1 MSTAHTELYPQV
13 AGLNTVQTGA
23 GRFAPS
29 PSGDLHIGNIRSG
42 LLAYVRARQTGRRF
56 LWRIEDLDRVQPG
69 AAQSQLEVFAELGIT
84 PDEPPLIQSERLGI
98 YTEALSRLEGQGL
111 VYECYCSRKDIQQA
125 PSAPH
130 SPPGAYPGTCSD
142 LLEPERELRR
152 QRLKEQ
158 GRSPA
163 LRLRTDNVEVTVEDR
178 LLGEITA
185 PVDDLVLKR
194 GDGVFAYN
202 LIVVVDDAASGV
214 DEVVRGDDLATSAP
228 RQAHLAKLLGL
239 PQPSWLHVPL
249 VVNIEGRRLAKRDG
263 AVTYQQLRALGWT
276 RDDVYSWIGTSL
288 GFGGAE
294 GTWSTIDDMVAGLDF
309 DQIRTEETVFV
320 PPAGALD

>member
-1 MSTAHTELYPQV
+1 MSIQTT
-13 AGLNTVQTGA
+13 GLETSITGA

-69 AAQSQLEVFAELGIT
+69 AAQSQLEVFAELGVS
-84 PDEPPLIQSERLGI
+84 PDEPPLVQSERLDM

-125 PSAPH
+125 PTAPH
-130 SPPGAYPGTCSD
+130 SPPGAYPGTCRD
-142 LLEPERELRR
+142 LSESERERHR
-152 QRLKEQ
+152 QRLDEQ

-163 LRLRTDNVEVTVEDR
+163 LRLKTDNAEVTVQDR
-178 LLGEITA
+178 LLGEITS

-202 LIVVVDDAASGV
+202 LIVIVDDGASGV

-228 RQAHLAKLLGL
+228 RQAHLAHLLGL

-249 VVNIEGRRLAKRDG
+249 VVNSAGRRLAKRDG
-263 AVTYQQLRALGWT
+263 AVTYQQLCAQGWT
-276 RDDVYSWIGTSL
+276 LEDVYAWMCSSL
-288 GFGGAE
+288 GFAGSTGS
-294 GTWSTIDDMVAGLDF
+294 WSSLDDMVAGVDF
-309 DQIRTEETVFV
+309 DRLRTGETVFV
-320 PPAGALD
+320 PPMGADG

>member
-1 MSTAHTELYPQV
+1 MTS
-13 AGLNTVQTGA
+13 NIGA

-56 LWRIEDLDRVQPG
+56 LWRIEDLDRVQSG

-84 PDEPPLIQSERLGI
+84 PDESPLVQSESLGV
-98 YTEALSRLEGQGL
+98 YSEALSRLEGQGL
-111 VYECYCSRKDIQQA
+111 VYECYCSRKDIRQA

-130 SPPGAYPGTCSD
+130 SPPGAYPGTCRD
-142 LLEPERELRR
+142 LLESEREHHR
-152 QRLKEQ
+152 QRLQEQ

-163 LRLRTDNVEVTVEDR
+163 LRLMTDNAEVTVHDR
-178 LLGEITA
+178 LLGEIRA

-202 LIVVVDDAASGV
+202 LIVIVDDGASGV

-228 RQAHLAKLLGL
+228 RQAHLAQLLDL

-249 VVNIEGRRLAKRDG
+249 VVNTAGRRLAKRDG
-263 AVTYQQLRALGWT
+263 AVTYQQLRARGWT
-276 RDDVYSWIGTSL
+276 REDVYAWMGESL
-288 GFGGAE
+288 GFAGTE
-294 GTWSTIDDMVAGLDF
+294 GSWSSIDDMVAGVDF
-309 DQIRTEETVFV
+309 DRLLTGETVFV
-320 PPAGALD
+320 PPADASG

>member
-1 MSTAHTELYPQV
+1 MQL
-13 AGLNTVQTGA
+13 GA

-69 AAQSQLEVFAELGIT
+69 AAQSQLEVFADLGIA

-98 YTEALSRLEGQGL
+98 YTEALNRLEGRGL

-130 SPPGAYPGTCSD
+130 SPPGSYPGTCRD
-142 LLEPERELRR
+142 LLESEREQHR
-152 QRLKEQ
+152 QRLQQQ

-163 LRLRTDNVEVTVEDR
+163 LRLRTDNVEVTIEDR

-228 RQAHLAKLLGL
+228 RQAHLADLLGL

-249 VVNIEGRRLAKRDG
+249 AVNTAGSRLAKRDG

-276 RDDVYSWIGTSL
+276 PDDVYSWIATSL
-288 GFGGAE
+288 GVIGAK
-294 GTWSTIDDMVAGLDF
+294 GSWSTIDDMVAGLDF
-309 DQIRTEETVFV
+309 DRIRTDETVFV
-320 PPAGALD
+320 PPSEALG

>member
-1 MSTAHTELYPQV
+1 M
-13 AGLNTVQTGA
+13 TGS

-69 AAQSQLEVFAELGIT
+69 AAQSQLEVFAELGVS
-84 PDEPPLIQSERLGI
+84 PDEPPLVQSERLDM

-125 PSAPH
+125 PTAPH
-130 SPPGAYPGTCSD
+130 SPPGAYPGTCRD
-142 LLEPERELRR
+142 LSESERERHR
-152 QRLKEQ
+152 QRLDEQ

-163 LRLRTDNVEVTVEDR
+163 LRLKTDNAEVTVQDR
-178 LLGEITA
+178 LLGEITS

-202 LIVVVDDAASGV
+202 LIVIVDDGASGV

-228 RQAHLAKLLGL
+228 RQAHLAHLLGL

-249 VVNIEGRRLAKRDG
+249 VVNSAGRRLAKRDG
-263 AVTYQQLRALGWT
+263 AVTYQQLCAQGWT
-276 RDDVYSWIGTSL
+276 LEDVYAWMCSSL
-288 GFGGAE
+288 GFAGSTGS
-294 GTWSTIDDMVAGLDF
+294 WSSLDDMVAGVDF
-309 DQIRTEETVFV
+309 DRLRTGETVFV
-320 PPAGALD
+320 PPMGADG

>member
-1 MSTAHTELYPQV
+1 MTS
-13 AGLNTVQTGA
+13 NIGA

-56 LWRIEDLDRVQPG
+56 LWRIEDLDRVQSG

-84 PDEPPLIQSERLGI
+84 PDESPLVQSERLGV
-98 YTEALSRLEGQGL
+98 YSEALSRLEGQGL
-111 VYECYCSRKDIQQA
+111 VYECYCSRKDIRQA

-130 SPPGAYPGTCSD
+130 SPPGAYPGTCRD
-142 LLEPERELRR
+142 LLESEREHHR
-152 QRLKEQ
+152 QRLQEQ

-163 LRLRTDNVEVTVEDR
+163 LRLMTDNAEVTVHDR
-178 LLGEITA
+178 LLGEIKA

-202 LIVVVDDAASGV
+202 LIVIVDDGASGV

-228 RQAHLAKLLGL
+228 RQAHLAQLLDL

-249 VVNIEGRRLAKRDG
+249 VVNTAGRRLAKRDG
-263 AVTYQQLRALGWT
+263 AVTYQQLRARGWT
-276 RDDVYSWIGTSL
+276 REDVYAWMGESL
-288 GFGGAE
+288 GFAGTE
-294 GTWSTIDDMVAGLDF
+294 GSWSSIDDMVAGVDF
-309 DQIRTEETVFV
+309 DRLLTGETVFV
-320 PPAGALD
+320 PPADASG

>member
-1 MSTAHTELYPQV
+1 MNSPAT
-13 AGLNTVQTGA
+13 GLTTSGGA

-56 LWRIEDLDRVQPG
+56 LWRIEDLDRVQSG

-84 PDEPPLIQSERLGI
+84 PDEPPLVQSDRLEI
-98 YTEALSRLEGQGL
+98 YAEALNRLAGQGL

-130 SPPGAYPGTCSD
+130 SPPGAYPGTCRD
-142 LLEPERELRR
+142 LFESERERHR
-152 QRLKEQ
+152 QRLDEQ
-158 GRSPA
+158 GRRPA
-163 LRLRTDNVEVTVEDR
+163 LRLRTDNAEVTVHDR

-185 PVDDLVLKR
+185 PVDDLVLRR

-202 LIVVVDDAASGV
+202 LIVIVDDGATGV

-228 RQAHLAKLLGL
+228 RQAHLAELLGL
-239 PQPSWLHVPL
+239 PQPGWLHVPL
-249 VVNIEGRRLAKRDG
+249 VVNTDGRRLAKRDG

-276 RDDVYSWIGTSL
+276 RDDVFAWMGASL
-288 GFGGAE
+288 GFAGPKEA
-294 GTWSTIDDMVAGLDF
+294 WSSIDDMVAGVDF
-309 DQIRTEETVFV
+309 DRLLTRETVFV
-320 PPAGALD
+320 PPGGSGDR

>member
-1 MSTAHTELYPQV
+1 MRTSTAE
-13 AGLNTVQTGA
+13 A

-29 PSGDLHIGNIRSG
+29 PSGDLHIGNIRTG

-56 LWRIEDLDRVQPG
+56 LWRIEDLDRVQTG
-69 AAQSQLEVFAELGIT
+69 AAQSQLEIFAELGIT
-84 PDEPPLIQSERLGI
+84 PDESPVVQSERLGV
-98 YTEALSRLEGQGL
+98 YTEALGRLEEQGL

-130 SPPGAYPGTCSD
+130 SPPGAYPGTCRD
-142 LLEPERELRR
+142 LVDSQREVHR
-152 QRLKEQ
+152 QRLRQQ

-163 LRLRTDNVEVTVEDR
+163 LRLKTDNVQVTVDDR
-178 LLGEITA
+178 LLGQITA

-202 LIVVVDDAASGV
+202 LTVIVDDGASGV

-228 RQAHLAKLLGL
+228 RQAHLAQLLDL

-249 VVNIEGRRLAKRDG
+249 VVNTTGGRLAKRDG

-276 RDDVYSWIGTSL
+276 RADVYAWMGESL
-288 GFGGAE
+288 GFAGSAGA
-294 GTWSTIDDMVAGLDF
+294 WSSIDDMLAGVDF
-309 DQIRTEETVFV
+309 DRLRTGETVFV
-320 PPAGALD
+320 PAAGSQG

>member
-1 MSTAHTELYPQV
+1 MSTRAT
-13 AGLNTVQTGA
+13 GLGTSTAGA

-29 PSGDLHIGNIRSG
+29 PSGDLHIGNIRTG

-56 LWRIEDLDRVQPG
+56 LWRIEDLDRVQTG
-69 AAQSQLEVFAELGIT
+69 AAQSQLEIFAELGIA
-84 PDEPPLIQSERLGI
+84 PDESPVVQSERLGL
-98 YTEALSRLEGQGL
+98 YTEALGRLEEQGL

-130 SPPGAYPGTCSD
+130 SPPGAYPGTCRD
-142 LLEPERELRR
+142 LDDSQRENHR
-152 QRLKEQ
+152 QRLRQQ

-163 LRLRTDNVEVTVEDR
+163 LRLKTDNVRVTVDDW
-178 LLGEITA
+178 LLGQITA

-202 LIVVVDDAASGV
+202 LTVIVDDGASGV

-228 RQAHLAKLLGL
+228 RQAHLAQLLDL

-249 VVNIEGRRLAKRDG
+249 VVNTAGGRLAKRDG

-276 RDDVYSWIGTSL
+276 RADVYAWMGESL
-288 GFGGAE
+288 GFADSAGA
-294 GTWSTIDDMVAGLDF
+294 WSCIDDMVAGVDF
-309 DQIRTEETVFV
+309 DRLRPGQTVFV
-320 PPAGALD
+320 PPAG

>member
-1 MSTAHTELYPQV
+1 MSEAHAE
-13 AGLNTVQTGA
+13 LNTLSAAPTYADSGA

-69 AAQSQLEVFAELGIT
+69 AAQSQLEVFADLGIT
-84 PDEPPLIQSERLGI
+84 PDEPPLVQSERLGV
-98 YTEALSRLEGQGL
+98 YNEALSRLEGQGL
-111 VYECYCSRKDIQQA
+111 VYECYCSRKDIRQA

-130 SPPGAYPGTCSD
+130 SPPGAYPGTCRD
-142 LLEPERELRR
+142 LSESERERHR
-152 QRLKEQ
+152 QRLQEQ

-163 LRLRTDNVEVTVEDR
+163 LRLKTDNSEVTVHDR

-202 LIVVVDDAASGV
+202 LIVIVDDGASGV

-228 RQAHLAKLLGL
+228 RQAHLAQLLGL

-249 VVNIEGRRLAKRDG
+249 VVNTAGKRLAKRDG
-263 AVTYQQLRALGWT
+263 AVTYQQLLNLGWT
-276 RDDVYSWIGTSL
+276 RQDVYAWMGASL
-288 GFGGAE
+288 GLTGGE
-294 GTWSTIDDMVAGLDF
+294 RPWSSIDDMVAGVDF
-309 DQIRTEETVFV
+309 DRLVSQETVFV
-320 PPAGALD
+320 PPTDTTG

>member
-1 MSTAHTELYPQV
+1 MSIQTT
-13 AGLNTVQTGA
+13 GLETSITGA

-69 AAQSQLEVFAELGIT
+69 AAQSQLEVFAELGVT
-84 PDEPPLIQSERLGI
+84 PDEPPLVQSERLDL

-125 PSAPH
+125 PTAPH
-130 SPPGAYPGTCSD
+130 SPPGAYPGTCRD
-142 LLEPERELRR
+142 LSESERERRR
-152 QRLKEQ
+152 QRLDEQ

-163 LRLRTDNVEVTVEDR
+163 LRLKTDNAEVTVQDR
-178 LLGEITA
+178 LLGEITS

-202 LIVVVDDAASGV
+202 LIVIVDDGASGV

-228 RQAHLAKLLGL
+228 RQAHLAHLLGL

-249 VVNIEGRRLAKRDG
+249 VVNSAGRRLAKRDG
-263 AVTYQQLRALGWT
+263 AVTYQRLCAQGWT
-276 RDDVYSWIGTSL
+276 LEDVYAWMCSSL
-288 GFGGAE
+288 GFAGSTGS
-294 GTWSTIDDMVAGLDF
+294 WSSLDDMVAGVDF
-309 DQIRTEETVFV
+309 DRLRTGETVFV
-320 PPAGALD
+320 PPMGADG

>member
-1 MSTAHTELYPQV
+1 M
-13 AGLNTVQTGA
+13 TGA

-69 AAQSQLEVFAELGIT
+69 AAQSQLEVFAELGVS
-84 PDEPPLIQSERLGI
+84 PDEPPLVQSERLDM

-125 PSAPH
+125 PTAPH
-130 SPPGAYPGTCSD
+130 SPPGAYPGTCRD
-142 LLEPERELRR
+142 LSESERERHR
-152 QRLKEQ
+152 QRLDEQ

-163 LRLRTDNVEVTVEDR
+163 LRLKTDNAEVTVQDR
-178 LLGEITA
+178 LLGEITS

-202 LIVVVDDAASGV
+202 LIVIVDDGASGV

-228 RQAHLAKLLGL
+228 RQAHLAHLLGL

-249 VVNIEGRRLAKRDG
+249 VVNSAGRRLAKRDG
-263 AVTYQQLRALGWT
+263 AVTYQQLCAQGWT
-276 RDDVYSWIGTSL
+276 LEDVYAWMCSSL
-288 GFGGAE
+288 GFAGSTGS
-294 GTWSTIDDMVAGLDF
+294 WSSLDDMVAGVDF
-309 DQIRTEETVFV
+309 DRLRTGETVFV
-320 PPAGALD
+320 PPMGADG

>member
-1 MSTAHTELYPQV
+1 MTS
-13 AGLNTVQTGA
+13 NIGA

-56 LWRIEDLDRVQPG
+56 LWRIEDLDRVQSG

-84 PDEPPLIQSERLGI
+84 PDESPLVQSERLGV
-98 YTEALSRLEGQGL
+98 YSEALSRLEGQGL
-111 VYECYCSRKDIQQA
+111 VYECYCSRKDIRQA

-130 SPPGAYPGTCSD
+130 SPPGAYPGTCRD
-142 LLEPERELRR
+142 LLESEREQHR
-152 QRLKEQ
+152 QRLQEQ

-163 LRLRTDNVEVTVEDR
+163 LRLMTDNAEVTVHDR
-178 LLGEITA
+178 LLGEIKA

-202 LIVVVDDAASGV
+202 LIVIVDDGASGV

-228 RQAHLAKLLGL
+228 RQAHLAQLLDL

-249 VVNIEGRRLAKRDG
+249 VVNTAGRRLAKRDG
-263 AVTYQQLRALGWT
+263 AVTYQQLRTMGWT
-276 RDDVYSWIGTSL
+276 REDVYAWMGASL
-288 GFGGAE
+288 GFTGPE
-294 GTWSTIDDMVAGLDF
+294 GSWSSIDDMVAGVDF
-309 DQIRTEETVFV
+309 DRLLTGETVFV
-320 PPAGALD
+320 PPADASG

>member
-1 MSTAHTELYPQV
+1 MSEAHPESELQ
-13 AGLNTVQTGA
+13 ATGLKSLPTGA

-69 AAQSQLEVFAELGIT
+69 AAQSQLEVFADLGVT
-84 PDEPPLIQSERLGI
+84 PDESPLIQSERLSV
-98 YTEALSRLEGQGL
+98 YTAALNRLEGQGL
-111 VYECYCSRKDIQQA
+111 VYECYCSRKDIRQA

-130 SPPGAYPGTCSD
+130 TPPGAYPGTCRD
-142 LLEPERELRR
+142 LPESERECHR
-152 QRLKEQ
+152 QRLQEQ
-158 GRSPA
+158 GRNPA
-163 LRLRTDNVEVTVEDR
+163 LRLKTDNAEVTVHDR

-202 LIVVVDDAASGV
+202 LIVMVDDGASRV

-228 RQAHLAKLLGL
+228 RQAHLAQLLDL

-249 VVNIEGRRLAKRDG
+249 VVNTAGKRLAKRDG
-263 AVTYQQLRALGWT
+263 AVTYQQLRGMGWT
-276 RDDVYSWIGTSL
+276 RQDVYAWMGASL
-288 GFGGAE
+288 GFAGAE
-294 GTWSTIDDMVAGLDF
+294 GSWSSIDDMVAGVDF
-309 DQIRTEETVFV
+309 DRLLTAETVFV
-320 PPAGALD
+320 PPADSTS

>member
-1 MSTAHTELYPQV
+1 MSTQTT
-13 AGLNTVQTGA
+13 GLETSITGA

-69 AAQSQLEVFAELGIT
+69 AAQSQLEVFAELGVT
-84 PDEPPLIQSERLGI
+84 PDEPPLVQSERI
-98 YTEALSRLEGQGL
+98 DVYTKALSRLAGQGL

-130 SPPGAYPGTCSD
+130 SPPGAYPGTCRD
-142 LLEPERELRR
+142 LLESERVQHRLR
-152 QRLKEQ
+152 LYDQ
-158 GRSPA
+158 GRRPA
-163 LRLRTDNVEVTVEDR
+163 LRLKTDNAEVTVQDR
-178 LLGEITA
+178 LLGEITS

-202 LIVVVDDAASGV
+202 LIVIVDDGASGV

-228 RQAHLAKLLGL
+228 RQAHLAHLLGL

-249 VVNIEGRRLAKRDG
+249 VVNTAGRRLAKRDG
-263 AVTYQQLRALGWT
+263 AVTYQQLRAQGW
-276 RDDVYSWIGTSL
+276 RLEDVYAWMCSSL
-288 GFGGAE
+288 GFAGSAGS
-294 GTWSTIDDMVAGLDF
+294 WSSLDDMVAGVDF
-309 DQIRTEETVFV
+309 DRLRTGETVFV
-320 PPAGALD
+320 PPTRADG

>member
-1 MSTAHTELYPQV
+1 MSIQTT
-13 AGLNTVQTGA
+13 GLETSITGS

-69 AAQSQLEVFAELGIT
+69 AAQSQLEVFAELGVS
-84 PDEPPLIQSERLGI
+84 PDEPPLVQSERLDM

-125 PSAPH
+125 PTAPH
-130 SPPGAYPGTCSD
+130 SPPGAYPGTCRD
-142 LLEPERELRR
+142 LSESERERHR
-152 QRLKEQ
+152 QRLDEQ

-163 LRLRTDNVEVTVEDR
+163 LRLKTDNAEVTVQDR
-178 LLGEITA
+178 LLGEITS

-202 LIVVVDDAASGV
+202 LIVIVDDGASGV

-228 RQAHLAKLLGL
+228 RQAHLAHLLGL

-249 VVNIEGRRLAKRDG
+249 VVNSAGRRLAKRDG
-263 AVTYQQLRALGWT
+263 AVTYQQLCAQGWT
-276 RDDVYSWIGTSL
+276 LEDVYAWMCSSL
-288 GFGGAE
+288 GFAGSTGS
-294 GTWSTIDDMVAGLDF
+294 WSSLDDMVAGVDF
-309 DQIRTEETVFV
+309 DRLRTGETVFV
-320 PPAGALD
+320 PPMGADG

>member
-1 MSTAHTELYPQV
+1 MSIQTT
-13 AGLNTVQTGA
+13 GLETSITGA

-69 AAQSQLEVFAELGIT
+69 AAQSQLEVFAELGVT
-84 PDEPPLIQSERLGI
+84 PDEPPLVQSERLDM

-130 SPPGAYPGTCSD
+130 SPPGAYPGTCRD
-142 LLEPERELRR
+142 LSESERERHR
-152 QRLKEQ
+152 QRLDEQ

-163 LRLRTDNVEVTVEDR
+163 LRLKTDNAEVTVQDR
-178 LLGEITA
+178 LLGEITS

-202 LIVVVDDAASGV
+202 LIVIVDDGASGV

-228 RQAHLAKLLGL
+228 RQAHLAHLLGL

-249 VVNIEGRRLAKRDG
+249 VVNSAGRRLAKRDG
-263 AVTYQQLRALGWT
+263 AVTYQQLCAQGWT
-276 RDDVYSWIGTSL
+276 LEDFYAWMCSSL
-288 GFGGAE
+288 GFAGSTGS
-294 GTWSTIDDMVAGLDF
+294 WSSLDDMVAGVDF
-309 DQIRTEETVFV
+309 DRLRTGETVFV
-320 PPAGALD
+320 PPMGADG